1 MAFLFMETKIPG
13 ILIIQPQVFGDNRGY
28 FMETY
33 KKSDFL
39 VAGIDREFVQDNES
53 SSTKGVLRGLHF
65 QKDHTQAK
73 LVRVTQGEVYD
84 VAVDV
89 RPGSE
94 TYGQWV
100 GVTLSSEKKNMLYIP
115 EGFAHGFLVLS
126 EKAEFVYKC
135 TDVYDP
141 KSEGGIPWNDPT
153 IAVEWPAI
161 DCEYKTSEKDEKH
174 ESFNDQDFSWASKW
188 L

>member
-1 MAFLFMETKIPG
+1 MAFAFEKTKLPG
-13 ILIIQPQVFGDNRGY
+13 VIIIQPQVFGDSRGY
-28 FMETY
+28 FIETY
-33 KKSDFL
+33 KKQLFAE
-39 VAGIDREFVQDNES
+39 AGIDKEFVQDNES

-65 QKDHTQAK
+65 QKNHTQGK
-73 LVRVTQGEVYD
+73 LVRVTHGEVFD
-84 VAVDV
+84 VAIDV

-100 GVTLSSEKKNMLYIP
+100 GVTLSSQKKNMVYIP

-126 EKAEFVYKC
+126 DTAEFAYKC

-141 KSEGGIPWNDPT
+141 ASEGGIPWNDPA
-153 IAVEWPAI
+153 INVEWPELNI
-161 DCEYKTSEKDEKH
+161 PYKTSEKDEKPP
-174 ESFNDQDFSWASKW
+174 SFTEQDFSWAEKW